1 MRELHQWFLENQRDF
16 PWRQERT
23 PYKVWVSEVMLQQTR
38 AAVVIPYFEKWLSL
52 FPTIQALAEAPLEQV
67 IKAWE
72 GLGYYSRARNLH
84 AGAQQIV
91 SQFGGRFP
99 EEKDLLQTIRGLG
112 PYTIG
117 AILSFGFQKKAA
129 AVDGNVTRVLSRLF
143 CVEQNVCKQAT
154 KRLIQQKAE
163 EVLDEET
170 PWITAEALIELGATI
185 CTPKPRCLE
194 CPLQK
199 KCIGFQEKKAESLPI
214 KDAEKEVTRL
224 QRAVFVIEAEG
235 SFLLRKQEKG
245 RLMADLYELPY
256 LEMGEERWPQAL
268 LLKKAKE
275 AFGIELERIQKLPEV
290 KQTFTRYLAH
300 LYPVYGQIPRCEE
313 IVDYRWVKQEELSS
327 LPFSSGHRKIIA
339 AWRQG

>member
-1 MRELHQWFLENQRDF
+1 MKQLHTWFLSQRRDF

-38 AAVVIPYFEKWLSL
+38 ASVVIPYFERWLSQ
-52 FPTIQALAEAPLEQV
+52 FPTVSALAQAPLEAV

-91 SQFGGRFP
+91 AQFQGEFP
-99 EEKDLLQTIRGLG
+99 EQIEELKKIRGLG

-143 CVEQNVCKQAT
+143 CIEKNVCKQAT
-154 KRLIQQKAE
+154 KREIQQKAE
-163 EVLDEET
+163 AILDEQE
-170 PWITAEALIELGATI
+170 PWVTAEALIELGALI

-199 KCIGFQEKKAESLPI
+199 SCLGFQQNKAESLPI
-214 KDAEKEVTRL
+214 KNAEKAVTQLR
-224 QRAVFVIEAEG
+224 RAVFVMESEG
-235 SFLLRKQEKG
+235 KVLVRKGEKG
-245 RLMADLYELPY
+245 KVMADLYEWPY
-256 LEMGEERWPQAL
+256 LEMDQERWPQEKA
-268 LLKKAKE
+268 LKKAKE
-275 AFGIELERIQKLPEV
+275 VFGLEIDAVKKLGEV
-290 KQTFTRYLAH
+290 KHTFTRYQAH
-300 LYPVYGQIPRCEE
+300 LYPLHLKIRKPFA
-313 IVDYRWVKQEELSS
+313 ISDYEWVSIDRIRQ
-327 LPFSSGHRKIIA
+327 LPFSSGHRKILR
-339 AWRQG
+339 AWKGE